1 MKYLKCASRWVGN
14 LLPNQVPWPPAISN
28 AALSG
33 PAKTVT
39 GDFLVDA
46 EALAACL
53 KRVSSDYKVTSMQ
66 RRALLKLAALSTIGL
81 ARAQANPPPSIHNK
95 EPITMN
101 DVIII
106 GGSFAGLAGA
116 LQLGRARRKVTVLD
130 TGLPRNRFAGHSHG
144 LLGHDH
150 KPPLDILAEARQQL
164 ARYPTIRLVNARAD
178 GVSGA
183 IDDFSVLTA
192 DSESLRARRL
202 ILSYGVADQM
212 PDVPGF
218 AESWGTSIVP
228 CPYCDGFEVAG
239 RHWGLVWSGPQ
250 SHQSARLF
258 HDWTDKL
265 TVFADGH
272 DIPPDIQV
280 DLAGRKIPVALGR
293 IVEIAHHKGQITTV
307 NLDTGRNIAVDVLFA
322 HPRNKPSAS
331 LHESLGLATV
341 DTPTGIVLKV
351 DERRQTSMP
360 GIYAAG
366 DLATPFLPSVTQA
379 SSQGAMAGIFAQQSM
394 LA

>member
-1 MKYLKCASRWVGN
+1 MTTTMSELKRKSASRSDRERASQRVDFN
-14 LLPNQVPWPPAISN
+14 LSSKSSFPGPPGDIEC
-28 AALSG
+28 G
-33 PAKTVT
+33 IVRPAKTVM

-46 EALAACL
+46 EALLAARL
-53 KRVSSDYKVTSMQ
+53 ERVSLDDISRQ
-66 RRALLKLAALSTIGL
+66 
-81 ARAQANPPPSIHNK
+81 AQPNPSIHDT

-130 TGLPRNRFAGHSHG
+130 TGLPRNRFASHSHG

-150 KPPLDILAEARQQL
+150 KPPLEILAEARQQL

-178 GVSGA
+178 SISGA
-183 IDDFSVLTA
+183 IDDFSVLTG
-192 DSESLRARRL
+192 DGESLGARRL

-218 AESWGTSIVP
+218 AEGWGTSIVP

-239 RHWGLVWSGPQ
+239 QHWGLVWSGRQ
-250 SHQSARLF
+250 SHNYVRLY
-258 HDWTDKL
+258 HDWTDTL
-265 TVFADGH
+265 TLFADGH
-272 DIPPDIQV
+272 DIPPDIRA
-280 DLAGRKIPVALGR
+280 DLARRNIPVVDGR
-293 IVEIAHHKGQITTV
+293 ITGIAHHGGHNATV
-307 NLDTGRNIAVDVLFA
+307 KLDTGPNVAVDILFA

-341 DTPTGIVLKV
+341 DTPGGIALKV
-351 DERRQTSMP
+351 DERRETSMP

-366 DLATPFLPSVTQA
+366 DLANPLMPSVTLA
-379 SSQGAMAGIFAQQSM
+379 SSHGATAGISAQQSM
-394 LA
+394 LV

>member
-1 MKYLKCASRWVGN
+1 
-14 LLPNQVPWPPAISN
+14 
-28 AALSG
+28 
-33 PAKTVT
+33 
-39 GDFLVDA
+39 
-46 EALAACL
+46 
-53 KRVSSDYKVTSMQ
+53 
-66 RRALLKLAALSTIGL
+66 
-81 ARAQANPPPSIHNK
+81 
-95 EPITMN
+95 MN

-106 GGSFAGLAGA
+106 GGSFAGLAAA

-130 TGLPRNRFAGHSHG
+130 TGLPRNRNARHSHG

-164 ARYPTIRLVNARAD
+164 ARYPTIRLVNARGD
-178 GVSGA
+178 SVCGA
-183 IDDFSVLTA
+183 IDHFSVLTG
-192 DSESLRARRL
+192 DGESLGARRV
-202 ILSYGVADQM
+202 ILSYGVTDQM

-218 AESWGTSIVP
+218 AESWGTSVVP

-239 RHWGLVWSGPQ
+239 QHWGLVWSGPQ

-272 DIPPDIQV
+272 DIAPEIKT
-280 DLAGRKIPVALGR
+280 DLAHRNIPVIDGR
-293 IVEIAHHKGQITTV
+293 IIEIAHQKGHISTV
-307 NLDTGRNIAVDVLFA
+307 NLDTRRHIAVDILFA
-322 HPRNKPSAS
+322 QPRNKPSAS

-341 DTPTGIVLKV
+341 ATPVGIALKV

-366 DLATPFLPSVTQA
+366 DLTTPQLPSVTQA
-379 SSQGAMAGIFAQQSM
+379 SAQGAMAGIFAQQSM

>member
-1 MKYLKCASRWVGN
+1 M
-14 LLPNQVPWPPAISN
+14 
-28 AALSG
+28 
-33 PAKTVT
+33 
-39 GDFLVDA
+39 D
-46 EALAACL
+46 
-53 KRVSSDYKVTSMQ
+53 
-66 RRALLKLAALSTIGL
+66 
-81 ARAQANPPPSIHNK
+81 
-95 EPITMN
+95 

-130 TGLPRNRFAGHSHG
+130 TGLPRNLFAGHSHG

-164 ARYPTIRLVNARAD
+164 ARYPTIRLVSARAD
-178 GVSGA
+178 SVSGA
-183 IDDFSVLTA
+183 IDDFNVVT
-192 DSESLRARRL
+192 SEGESSRARRL

-212 PDVPGF
+212 PDVPGY

-250 SHQSARLF
+250 SHNQVRLF
-258 HDWTDKL
+258 LDWTDKL

-272 DIPPDIQV
+272 DIPPEIQA
-280 DLAGRKIPVALGR
+280 DLARRKIPVVDGR
-293 IVEIAHHKGQITTV
+293 ITEIAHHKGHIAAV
-307 NLDTGRNIAVDVLFA
+307 NLDTGRTIAVDVLFA

-341 DTPTGIVLKV
+341 DTPSGIALKV

-366 DLATPFLPSVTQA
+366 DLTTVFLPSVTQA

>member
-1 MKYLKCASRWVGN
+1 M
-14 LLPNQVPWPPAISN
+14 
-28 AALSG
+28 
-33 PAKTVT
+33 
-39 GDFLVDA
+39 D
-46 EALAACL
+46 
-53 KRVSSDYKVTSMQ
+53 
-66 RRALLKLAALSTIGL
+66 
-81 ARAQANPPPSIHNK
+81 
-95 EPITMN
+95 
-101 DVIII
+101 DVIIV
-106 GGSFAGLAGA
+106 GGSFAGLAAA

-130 TGLPRNRFAGHSHG
+130 TGRPRNRFAGHSHG

-150 KPPLDILAEARQQL
+150 KPPLDILVEARQQL
-164 ARYPTIRLVNARAD
+164 TRYPTIRLVNARAES
-178 GVSGA
+178 VSGA
-183 IDDFSVLTA
+183 IDDFCVVT
-192 DSESLRARRL
+192 DDNESLRAHRL

-239 RHWGLVWSGPQ
+239 QHWGLVWSSPQ

-258 HDWTDKL
+258 RDWTDKL

-272 DIPPDIQV
+272 DIAPDIQV
-280 DLAGRKIPVALGR
+280 DLARRNIPVVDGR
-293 IVEIAHHKGQITTV
+293 IVEIAHHKGHINTV
-307 NLDTGRNIAVDVLFA
+307 NLDTRRNVAVDVLFA
-322 HPRNKPSAS
+322 HPRNKPSAR

-394 LA
+394 VV

>member
-1 MKYLKCASRWVGN
+1 
-14 LLPNQVPWPPAISN
+14 
-28 AALSG
+28 
-33 PAKTVT
+33 
-39 GDFLVDA
+39 
-46 EALAACL
+46 
-53 KRVSSDYKVTSMQ
+53 MQ
-66 RRALLKLAALSTIGL
+66 RRALLTLAALSTASLGH
-81 ARAQANPPPSIHNK
+81 AQPTAKHSPLPSINHM

-106 GGSFAGLAGA
+106 GGSFAGLAAA

-164 ARYPTIRLVNARAD
+164 TRYPAIKLVNARAD
-178 GVSGA
+178 SISGA
-183 IDDFSVLTA
+183 IDDFSVLTG
-192 DSESLRARRL
+192 DGETLKARRL
-202 ILSYGVADQM
+202 ILSYGVVDQM
-212 PDVPGF
+212 PAVPGF

-239 RHWGLVWSGPQ
+239 QHWGLVWSGPQ
-250 SHQSARLF
+250 SHNQARLF
-258 HDWTDKL
+258 LDWTDKL

-272 DIPPDIQV
+272 DIPADVQA
-280 DLAGRKIPVALGR
+280 DLAGRNIPIALGR
-293 IVEIAHHKGQITTV
+293 IVEIAHQKGHIATV
-307 NLDTGRNIAVDVLFA
+307 NLDTGSHIAVGVLFA

-331 LHESLGLATV
+331 LHASLGLATV

-351 DERRQTSMP
+351 DERRQTSTP

-366 DLATPFLPSVTQA
+366 DLTTPFLPSVTQA

-394 LA
+394 LV